1 MSALANKTWTE
12 EAFVEAHAGQL
23 KAQDVPKHLWKIA
36 YEKLAG
42 DKFDAGESFTY
53 AFDPDVEMH
62 LRYEVMAKADITK
75 EEDLWLIEHIW
86 LFKSAVDALKILK
99 QYPQVMDKMLLL
111 TGHDKE
117 SLLSLAKKMQDE
129 YGSDCNESADQSCE
143 NDTIALANQM
153 IDELQRYAYPLID
166 SSGNRMHYVMDELG
180 SRVRFCVKEDEKP
193 NVKYATIFN
202 QMNNET
208 VTLMWCIENSKS
220 GDIVLRSPQHRM
232 SIVGLKKE
240 HGKFDL
246 SMKNSMIGIVNTTR
260 DPRYET

>member
-1 MSALANKTWTE
+1 
-12 EAFVEAHAGQL
+12 
-23 KAQDVPKHLWKIA
+23 
-36 YEKLAG
+36 
-42 DKFDAGESFTY
+42 
-53 AFDPDVEMH
+53 
-62 LRYEVMAKADITK
+62 
-75 EEDLWLIEHIW
+75 
-86 LFKSAVDALKILK
+86 
-99 QYPQVMDKMLLL
+99 
-111 TGHDKE
+111 
-117 SLLSLAKKMQDE
+117 
-129 YGSDCNESADQSCE
+129 
-143 NDTIALANQM
+143 M

-166 SSGNRMHYVMDELG
+166 SSGNRMHYVMAELG